1 MFAWRPTITW
11 KIMFALV
18 LAAFFLGSGWTYRQ
32 FYEVPVKILHAQNQP
47 GLEWRSAVPTLRA
60 AGWVN
65 GPPPPRDQLEGNVVL
80 VDVWAAWCDPCLRS
94 APGLVKLH
102 AKYSDRVV
110 FVGLTAATQRAAE
123 NYAERFKARWPIGYG
138 ITGEVTEAFQG
149 IGPVVVIIGRDGRV
163 FWSDGYSRLNHRA
176 ERLWE
181 RVEQEL
187 ALALAEDN

>member
-11 KIMFALV
+11 KTLPALV

-32 FYEVPVKILHAQNQP
+32 FYEVPVKVLQAQNQS
-47 GLEWRSAVPTLRA
+47 GLEWQAAVPPLRA

-65 GPPPPRDQLEGNVVL
+65 GPLPPRDQLAGNVVL
-80 VDVWAAWCDPCLRS
+80 VDVWADWCDPCVQS
-94 APGLVKLH
+94 APGLAKLH
-102 AKYSDRVV
+102 AKYADRVV
-110 FVGLTAATQRAAE
+110 FIGLTAASQRAAE
-123 NYAERFKARWPIGYG
+123 DYAERFHVRWPIGYG

-149 IGPVVVIIGRDGRV
+149 IGPLVVIIGRDGRV

-176 ERLWE
+176 GRLWQ

-187 ALALAEDN
+187 ELALAEPN